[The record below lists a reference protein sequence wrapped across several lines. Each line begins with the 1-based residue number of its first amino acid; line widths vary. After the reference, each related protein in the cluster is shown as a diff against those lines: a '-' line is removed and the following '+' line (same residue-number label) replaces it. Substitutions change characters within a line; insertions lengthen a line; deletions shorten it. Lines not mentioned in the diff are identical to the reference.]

1 MGIVRQFKRRDQK
14 LHKKAEQ
21 LHDSI
26 CRAAIS
32 QILDERRKRYMKI
45 NFAQEFQTFGGEVLK
60 DGEGNIFTLKGV
72 CATVL
77 LGQAQNEKATGEEK
91 MKRYDLA
98 KKIWASEGECD
109 VKAEDVATLKK
120 LVGESYLPLIV
131 GQAFK
136 MLEGE

>member
-1 MGIVRQFKRRDQK
+1 
-14 LHKKAEQ
+14 
-21 LHDSI
+21 
-26 CRAAIS
+26 
-32 QILDERRKRYMKI
+32 MKI
-45 NFAQEFQTFGGEVLK
+45 NFAQEFKTFGGEALK
-60 DGEGNIFTLKGV
+60 DGEGNVFNLKGV

-98 KKIWASEGECD
+98 KKIWDAEGECD
-109 VKAEDVATLKK
+109 VKAEDITTLKK

-131 GQAFK
+131 GQAFR